1 MDRLVLGC
9 GTVGRSL
16 VDRLAARPDGLMVLV
31 DDATRVES
39 LRDEGVDAREVDVTD
54 PASIRPVA
62 GDVDSVVVAPDGA
75 GRVADLART
84 ARDTY
89 PGVFVMACLGYD
101 ATDDDRLAVAE
112 YADRVVDPAGD
123 SADYLLQRAG
133 DEGIRTRKLQAVLKD
148 VDGTLAVVA
157 HDNPDPDAIASAVGL
172 QRVAE
177 AAGTDAEVCYYGEI
191 SHQENRAL
199 VNLLEYDLRNLD
211 PEDDL
216 SEFAGFALVDHS
228 RPGINDGLPRETEVD
243 VVIDHHPPRAPVEAR
258 FVDLRS
264 DVGATST
271 LVTGYLEQLGIEPAA
286 DLATG
291 LLYGIQ
297 TDTQGFS
304 REVSEP
310 DFDAAAM
317 LVERVDSSDIQ
328 RIESPSVTAETLEI
342 VASAIANRRVED
354 DVLTTGVGHI
364 GDRDALAQAA
374 DRLLEM
380 EGVSTTLV
388 FGYTDDVVYVSARS
402 RGTELDLGEAL
413 RDAFGQI
420 GSAGGHAE
428 MAGAQIP
435 TGILVEETDEEGGRE
450 AVIEEVVTER
460 FFETLGIEL
469 DRAAA
474 MVYGDFLGTE
484 ESFD

>member
-9 GTVGRSL
+9 GTIGLSL
-16 VDRLAARPDGLMVLV
+16 VERLAGRPGSLLVLV
-31 DDATRVES
+31 DDEHRVAS
-39 LRDEGVDAREVDVTD
+39 LREEGVDARDVDVTD
-54 PASIRPVA
+54 GAAIRAVA
-62 GDVDSVVVAPDGA
+62 GDADSVVVAPDGSDRA
-75 GRVADLART
+75 RELARVARE
-84 ARDTY
+84 TY
-89 PGVFVMACLGYD
+89 PGAFVLACLGYD
-101 ATDDDRLAVAE
+101 ATEAHRTAVAE
-112 YADRVVDPAGD
+112 YADRTVDVAGE
-123 SADYLLQRAG
+123 SAAYLDERAG
-133 DEGIRTRKLQAVLKD
+133 DRGIRTRKLQSVLRNLE
-148 VDGTLAVVA
+148 GTLAVVA

-177 AAGTDAEVCYYGEI
+177 AAGTEAEVCYYGEI

-199 VNLLEYDLRNLD
+199 VNLLEYDLRNLS
-211 PEDDL
+211 PGEDL
-216 SEFAGFALVDHS
+216 SSFAGFALVDHS
-228 RPGINDGLPRETEVD
+228 RPGINDGLPRETPID

-271 LVTGYLEQLGIEPAA
+271 LVTGYLDQLGVEPAA

-291 LLYGIQ
+291 LLYGIL

-304 REVSEP
+304 REVSRP
-310 DFDAAAM
+310 DFEAAAR
-317 LVERVDSSDIQ
+317 LVEHVDSGAIE
-328 RIESPSVTAETLEI
+328 RIESPSVTAETLDI
-342 VASAIANRRVED
+342 VAGAIGNRRIED
-354 DVLTTGVGHI
+354 DVLTTGVGAI
-364 GDRDALAQAA
+364 SDRDALAQAA

-380 EGVSTTLV
+380 EGVDTTLV

-420 GSAGGHAE
+420 GSAGGHAD

-435 TGILVEETDEEGGRE
+435 VGILVEETDEADRE
-450 AVIEEVVTER
+450 SVIEEIVTER

-474 MVYGDFLGTE
+474 MVYGDFLGT
-484 ESFD
+484 DGALD

>member
-16 VDRLAARPDGLMVLV
+16 VERLAERPDSLVVLV
-31 DDATRVES
+31 DDESRVTS
-39 LRDEGVDAREVDVTD
+39 LRDDGVDARDVDVTD
-54 PASIRPVA
+54 ATTIRAVA
-62 GDVDSVVVAPDGA
+62 GDVDSVVVAPDG
-75 GRVADLART
+75 GDRVRELALV
-84 ARDTY
+84 ARETY
-89 PGVFVMACLGYD
+89 PGAFVLACLGYD
-101 ATDDDRLAVAE
+101 ATAADRQAVAE
-112 YADRVVDPAGD
+112 VADRTVDAAGE
-123 SADYLLQRAG
+123 SAGYVNKRAG
-133 DEGIRTRKLQAVLKD
+133 DEGIRTRKLQSILRD
-148 VDGTLAVVA
+148 LDGTLAVVT

-177 AAGTDAEVCYYGEI
+177 AAGTEAEVCYYGEI

-199 VNLLEYDLRNLD
+199 VNLLAYDLRNLD
-211 PEDDL
+211 SADDL

-228 RPGINDGLPRETEVD
+228 RPGINDGLPRGTPVD

-271 LVTGYLEQLGIEPAA
+271 LVTGYLDQLGVEPAA

-297 TDTQGFS
+297 TDTREFS
-304 REVSEP
+304 REVATA
-310 DFDAAAM
+310 DFEAAAR
-317 LVERVDSSDIQ
+317 LVEHVDSGAIQ

-342 VASAIANRRVED
+342 VANAIANRRIED
-354 DVLTTGVGHI
+354 DVLTTSVGVI
-364 GDRDALAQAA
+364 SDRDALAQAA

-380 EGVSTTLV
+380 EGVATTLV
-388 FGYTDDVVYVSARS
+388 FGYTDEMVYVSARS
-402 RGTELDLGEAL
+402 RGTDLDLGEAL
-413 RDAFGQI
+413 REAFGQI
-420 GSAGGHAE
+420 GSAGGHAD

-435 TGILVEETDEEGGRE
+435 VGILVEETDEGDRE
-450 AVIEEVVTER
+450 TVIEEVVTDR

-474 MVYGDFLGTE
+474 MVYGDFLGTD
-484 ESFD
+484 SAFD